1 MISAHTA
8 RRRPVSGFLYQAQTT
23 EVHLRHL
30 AWCAL
35 LHPHRRGAS
44 SLPTPPT
51 DDTSQHRRVRV
62 PRIHDAAPQLVATS
76 ANSDRRHFRSSFSET

>member
-8 RRRPVSGFLYQAQTT
+8 RRRPASGSCYQAQTT

-35 LHPHRRGAS
+35 LHPHRRGDFVSANPADWMNR
-44 SLPTPPT
+44 PT
-51 DDTSQHRRVRV
+51 RRVRDLG
-62 PRIHDAAPQLVATS
+62 IHES
-76 ANSDRRHFRSSFSET
+76 ASNSWMRVTCNRSAVSHS